1 MRNLLV
7 LVLAVSNA
15 AAGTIKTPSP
25 VLGKTVIP
33 GVSVVTPYA
42 QMTGALYR
50 SQPDLP
56 AIKKMW
62 VVVAQPAQLS
72 VMAEPIEKIKAANPG
87 VAVSVLDF
95 SQFDFGDKN
104 ALFKRMLGEQVEFV
118 LGGDQDVYEKFRSL
132 RDENLAREIP
142 MGYAGRNY
150 VSVDMPRAS
159 LDPAVLS
166 DPKSY
171 PARRY
176 LFLGDN
182 GADKVSA
189 RITAGMEGIS
199 QSLSGALA
207 SQGKDHGHASEDLSW
222 WKMAGVKLMMK
233 LAKQADDKETAEAR
247 KQAHQLAA
255 YIEANKIDVLATD
268 DPQTSRVVAIMKKM
282 GYHKSLP
289 VVWASR
295 EKPKDA
301 AGLNMAVLPADWLK
315 DAPHLELAPEGNL
328 SSSLEAASKLERLP
342 QNFMD
347 QGGVG
352 VKDFELKVAEV
363 LEKALP
369 GKAAKGSYDLHF
381 LMTNGNGVKTPGDA
395 NAFGHFGLAVTDEK
409 GKAQVWTV
417 QYNNGGSFTGGLGDL
432 QQLSLA
438 EYLYT
443 LWYLP
448 GAVGQAIPLAETAVA
463 PVVDL
468 VLRGIGEAELETMRR
483 KAAEI
488 NARHLKGKDDYRFLN
503 EDGMTNC
510 ISMVTQMLRSWGF
523 RLAETGIEDPA
534 GQAVNMIAELS
545 RGLLSGRL
553 DSSRLG
559 LMVFDRPAHAGP
571 EHYRIANTALASPL
585 FNRKKS
591 WDKMTLWEKI
601 WRIVS
606 FNFNLKKAMAVP
618 ATLDGFMSMAT
629 HKVTVGP
636 NSRELVINENAES
649 PLIRLRTS
657 AAWIAQL
664 RSSRVEAFE
673 AIKPIEDRI
682 IAALG
687 YAGWSKNPSQS
698 LKDKAKELGPEQ
710 VKALEIDIEAHHRLT
725 IRLQLS
731 TIDELIEQRRMELL
745 VIQLADPSGK
755 HVVKGIR
762 VDYAEVLGYRDRVLI
777 QDRLLTEAEMDEL
790 DALNARLEKRFA
802 KARKDTLKS
811 VGESAPQSVKMML
824 GQVSREDIEALKELS
839 DAAPAAGKGA
849 GKK

>member
-1 MRNLLV
+1 MRTLLALLLV
-7 LVLAVSNA
+7 SGANA
-15 AAGTIKTPSP
+15 GVIKTPP
-25 VLGKTVIP
+25 VNPGKTLVP
-33 GVSVVTPYA
+33 GVSAVTPYA
-42 QMTGALYR
+42 RMTGALYR

-62 VVVAQPAQLS
+62 VVVAKPAQLT

-87 VAVSVLDF
+87 VAVEVLDF
-95 SQFDFGDKN
+95 SQFDFADKN
-104 ALFKRMLGEQVEFV
+104 ALFQKMLGEQVEFV
-118 LGGDQDVYEKFRSL
+118 LGGDQDVYEKFRGL

-166 DPKSY
+166 DPRTY

-199 QSLSGALA
+199 QSLSGAIQ
-207 SQGKDHGHASEDLSW
+207 SSRKSSGHASEDLSW

-233 LAKQADDKETAEAR
+233 LAKQNDDQETAQAR

-255 YIEANKIDVLATD
+255 YLEENKIDVLATD
-268 DPQTSRVVAIMKKM
+268 DPQTSRVVGLMKKM

-315 DAPHLELAPEGNL
+315 DAPHVELSAEGNL
-328 SSSLEAASKLERLP
+328 SSSLEAATRLERLP

-352 VKDFELKVAEV
+352 VKDFELGVARAI
-363 LEKALP
+363 EKALP

-381 LMTNGNGVKTPGDA
+381 MLTNGNGVKTPGDA

-448 GAVGQAIPLAETAVA
+448 GALGQAIPLAETAVA

-510 ISMVTQMLRSWGF
+510 ISMVTQLLRSWGF
-523 RLAETGIEDPA
+523 RLPETGIEDPA

-545 RGLLSGRL
+545 RGLLGGRL
-553 DSSRLG
+553 DPSRLG
-559 LMVFDRPAHAGP
+559 LIVFDRPAHAGP
-571 EHYRIANTALASPL
+571 EHYRISNTALASPL
-585 FNRKKS
+585 FNRRKS
-591 WDKMTLWEKI
+591 WDKMTFWEKA

-606 FNFNLKKAMAVP
+606 FNFNLRKAMSVP
-618 ATLDGFMSMAT
+618 ATLDGFMAMAT

-636 NSRELVINENAES
+636 NSRELVINENGES
-649 PLIRLRTS
+649 PLIRLRTG
-657 AAWIAQL
+657 AALVSQL
-664 RSSRVEAFE
+664 RASRVETFE
-673 AIKPIEDRI
+673 EIKPVEERI
-682 IAALG
+682 ISALG
-687 YAGWSKNPSQS
+687 YGGWSKNPAQS
-698 LKDKAKELGPEQ
+698 LKDKAKELSPEQ
-710 VKALEIDIEAHHRLT
+710 LKALEADIETHHRLT
-725 IRLQLS
+725 IKLQLS

-745 VIQLADPSGK
+745 VIQLADPSGR
-755 HVVKGIR
+755 HVVKGIQA
-762 VDYAEVLGYRDRVLI
+762 DYAQVLGYRDRVLI
-777 QDRLLTEAEMDEL
+777 QDRVLTEAEMEEL
-790 DALNARLEKRFA
+790 DAINARLETRLA
-802 KARKDTLKS
+802 QARKRILKS
-811 VGESAPQSVKMML
+811 VGDSAPQSVKMML
-824 GQVSREDIEALKELS
+824 GQVSREDIETLKELS
-839 DAAPAAGKGA
+839 DAAPAQGKET